1 MTSGVH
7 PAWPHLWSHL
17 WSLEGKKGTFMT
29 ASAVEEIR
37 GLPSFTS
44 VANLETT
51 EQSML
56 PQGATLLHA
65 ASAGADPLPQ
75 AMPAAAGNNPH
86 LQPLCSALHASRT
99 STSEASLWVRRP
111 A

>member
-65 ASAGADPLPQ
+65 ASAGAHRPSAPSNACSCRQQPPSAAPL
-75 AMPAAAGNNPH
+75 
-86 LQPLCSALHASRT
+86 L
-99 STSEASLWVRRP
+99 RP
-111 A
+111 ARLTHIHL